1 MSHHE
6 SYIRIFIG
14 SPYNIDLNR
23 FYHLVKIPT
32 AVRNDGISLEMNSK
46 WKMLSKHIRIN
57 IYFVRFHHDQHFSMT
72 NYQVVVLSTAVEII
86 IFEKLVVEIFAKH
99 IWFIINWPLGGAKII
114 L

>member
-1 MSHHE
+1 MV
-6 SYIRIFIG
+6 YG
-14 SPYNIDLNR
+14 
-23 FYHLVKIPT
+23 K
-32 AVRNDGISLEMNSK
+32 NDGISLEMNSK

-86 IFEKLVVEIFAKH
+86 ILEKLVVEIFAKH